1 MIDGLLVAKSLVV
14 GLGLVCFLLAI
25 VFLLQVKGLIR
36 GQNRLSEVQ
45 VARVEKDLQKST
57 VFGCLGVICLVLS
70 LVLFVY

>member
-1 MIDGLLVAKSLVV
+1 MIDGLLVAKFFVV

-36 GQNRLSEVQ
+36 GQNHLSEVQ
-45 VARVEKDLQKST
+45 VAGIDKALQKST
-57 VFGCLGVICLVLS
+57 VFGFLGVIFLVLS